1 MHSGVKLRRN
11 IKKTIEI
18 SQIKKKQKS
27 KDQIGKG
34 TNIEGLI

>member
-18 SQIKKKQKS
+18 SQIKKDKNPKI
-27 KDQIGKG
+27 KLEKAPILRG
-34 TNIEGLI
+34 